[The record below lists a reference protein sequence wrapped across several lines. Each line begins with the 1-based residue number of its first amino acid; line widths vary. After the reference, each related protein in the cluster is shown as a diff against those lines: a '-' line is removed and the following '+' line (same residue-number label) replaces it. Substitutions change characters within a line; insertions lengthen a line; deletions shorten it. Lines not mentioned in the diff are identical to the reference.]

1 VESFIDDLNSGC
13 SAITIPLLDSSGMI
27 SFSCCGMTIRLEVRE
42 SNNKIV
48 QTCFEHNNKAAAAGG
63 RPGRQVRHVPANIGT
78 GGKLT
83 FRYMNQKH
91 VFKAHDENGSL
102 KVSKNRAAERF

>member
-13 SAITIPLLDSSGMI
+13 SAITIPLLVSSGMI

-48 QTCFEHNNKAAAAGG
+48 QTCFEHNNKAAAAAAAASV
-63 RPGRQVRHVPANIGT
+63 QVAKFDT
-78 GGKLT
+78 
-83 FRYMNQKH
+83 
-91 VFKAHDENGSL
+91 SL
-102 KVSKNRAAERF
+102 QILGLEES